1 VRPAPAV
8 PSPKASEPSPPK
20 REIHWGWTLYGSAVC
35 AVSLCCIA
43 VEAGRNF
50 IFGAKSAP
58 DPIHAVINGSS
69 WALAAVMLLIIQ
81 VIAKRV
87 GWSTPLLAFYAF
99 CMAVTGYCGLDYYSG
114 DIRARVREAMHV
126 TAKVEGARNDLAD
139 AVRERDEAQ
148 EDQRR
153 AQKIA
158 DGIEEITPSQVLKDL
173 ADKADQQ
180 VRDETTDENR
190 GKKCGDICRAAERER
205 DGYLKRIPN
214 AKAKE
219 EAQKRADEA
228 RDRAGKARDRIA
240 GVRSTASL
248 GPVETSS
255 MAETVGGILSIDTVV
270 YANWEGIGQPVV
282 LVILMLCGAGLWGEG
297 LGRLLYGLGYGRPEE
312 AGAAPS
318 GLQVVAPPAK
328 PAVATVLRLVA
339 PPERPKRSR
348 KPLTPEDRILQF
360 VAAKLRPGE
369 GKATGGAIGDAL
381 AAWWEENCKNVTLPN
396 RNTIATVLTEKAH
409 IERTRKGG
417 CTWYATTII
426 E

>member
-1 VRPAPAV
+1 MRPAPAV

-58 DPIHAVINGSS
+58 DPIHAIINGSS
-69 WALAAVMLLIIQ
+69 WALAAIMLLIIQ

-180 VRDETTDENR
+180 VRDETNDPNR

-248 GPVETSS
+248 GPAETSS
-255 MAETVGGILSIDTVV
+255 MAETVGGILSINTAT

-297 LGRLLYGLGYGRPEE
+297 LGRLMYGLGFSRPEDAE
-312 AGAAPS
+312 VASS
-318 GLQVVAPPAK
+318 GLQVVPPPTK
-328 PAVATVLRLVA
+328 SATVLKLVSSV
-339 PPERPKRSR
+339 EGPKRGR
-348 KPLTPEDRILQF
+348 KPLTTEERIMHF
-360 VAAKLRPGE
+360 VNDKLRAGE
-369 GKATGGAIGDAL
+369 GESLAGEIGSALEAWWKEKCPPGIPVPSAKAL
-381 AAWWEENCKNVTLPN
+381 AK
-396 RNTIATVLTEKAH
+396 VLTDRAGIAK
-409 IERTRKGG
+409 ERRGGKTR
-417 CTWYATTII
+417 YAAAIMQ
-426 E
+426 